1 MAKFALGH
9 HREVADAGCIRSVI
23 AEFILTFLFIFAGV
37 GSAMATSTCM
47 ISTLCQQSS
56 IYIDRWNTY
65 HARNVQ
71 QCTQASWATALT
83 RWWA

>member
-1 MAKFALGH
+1 
-9 HREVADAGCIRSVI
+9 
-23 AEFILTFLFIFAGV
+23 
-37 GSAMATSTCM
+37 MATSTCM
-47 ISTLCQQSS
+47 TSSLCQQSS